1 MARNAYASYEA
12 GDNQRSAAPIKITA
26 TPNTACV
33 SATLG
38 DLDKTYRI
46 GRFAICHVNFQIT
59 AAVAAQGIM
68 LSGFPVPLG
77 GDIVFN
83 LTFSGTT
90 NMVRA
95 RIKSNGTLVAPE
107 AISSTGWVY
116 GSTTY
121 VTAS

>member
-1 MARNAYASYEA
+1 MARNVNASYEA
-12 GDNQRSAAPIKITA
+12 GDNQRSAAPIKVTA
-26 TPNTACV
+26 TANTACV

-38 DLDKTYRI
+38 DYDRTYRI
-46 GRFAICHVNFQIT
+46 GRFVICHVNFQIT
-59 AAVAAQGIM
+59 SAVSASGIM
-68 LSGFPVPLG
+68 LSGFPIPLG

-83 LTFSGTT
+83 LTYSGTT

-95 RIKSNGTLVAPE
+95 RITTSGTLIAPDG
-107 AISSTGWVY
+107 ASTTGWVY